1 MILGVFSL
9 FQSCDNLF
17 NSLFALIFEALIKS
31 ITLKVVNMKNLSN
44 KETRLQIR
52 QNEISRLIEKGA
64 SVTEYKCF
72 TYAVWADDE
81 RDTCYL
87 KAWKGTSTK
96 YYHNFYYTK
105 AAERGMNR
113 MFATVKALRDTAD
126 RWEAY
131 ELEKKGKKATG
142 EEITDDKG
150 FKIADTRKT
159 TALLKKYLQEKFG
172 VKFTVRTEK
181 YSGGSSMNVSYVGG
195 PSKDKVES
203 IVNRLQYGNFNSMED
218 IYEYKND
225 SQTGLI
231 IDGYKLETFKYNFV
245 RRETPDA
252 TRLEMAKAI
261 HAVSNYPFPELT
273 DMTSFRTHFSE
284 RWGNAW
290 HWSDFVY
297 QHGEQTANFVTNDLE
312 NVKII
317 SAFKLEKFND
327 WGNGYGWVY
336 EYNGKTYRTD
346 EQHEE
351 TPTVELTKT
360 IQKNGVRMVDY
371 SKNAVAVIGNTYE
384 IKDELKAIGGK
395 FNRFLKIDGETVA
408 GWIFSKNK
416 ESEISDLLIEYA
428 ATI

>member
-1 MILGVFSL
+1 MRKLARSKFL
-9 FQSCDNLF
+9 PYLYT
-17 NSLFALIFEALIKS
+17 IKQQQ
-31 ITLKVVNMKNLSN
+31 INHTKKVVNMKNLSN

-52 QNEISRLIEKGA
+52 QTEISRLIEKGA

-87 KAWKGTSTK
+87 KAWKGTASK

-131 ELEKKGKKATG
+131 ELEKKGKKANG

-159 TALLKKYLQEKFG
+159 TSLLKKYLQEKFG
-172 VKFTVRTEK
+172 VKFSVRTEK
-181 YSGGSSMNVSYVGG
+181 YSGGSSMNVSYTGG
-195 PSKDKVES
+195 PSKDKVEA
-203 IVNRLQYGNFNSMED
+203 IVNRLQYGNFNGMED
-218 IYEYKND
+218 IYEYKDD

-245 RRETPDA
+245 RREMPDSISFQ
-252 TRLEMAKAI
+252 MAKAVESI
-261 HAVSNYPFPELT
+261 AKFPFPELT
-273 DMTSFRTHFSE
+273 DMAAFRANFSE
-284 RWGNAW
+284 RWGSAW
-290 HWSDFVY
+290 NWSDFIY
-297 QHGEQTANFVTNDLE
+297 QNGEQKTNFVTNDLE
-312 NVKII
+312 NVKILKAERTGDGG
-317 SAFKLEKFND
+317 AFLTFV
-327 WGNGYGWVY
+327 WTY